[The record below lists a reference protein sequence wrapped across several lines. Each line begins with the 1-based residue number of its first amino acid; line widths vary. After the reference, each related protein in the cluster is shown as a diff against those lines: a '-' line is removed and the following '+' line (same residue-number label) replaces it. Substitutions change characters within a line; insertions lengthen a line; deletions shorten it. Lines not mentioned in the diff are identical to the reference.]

1 MKPMGMD
8 RALSSKLGA
17 KYDSS
22 AEAEVRH
29 WVKELLGEDIGEGSM
44 VVEKNLRDGVLL
56 LKLLQKLYEN
66 TSNLPPKCSKM
77 KLKINNQE
85 TPFKQMENIELF
97 LKGANAYGVPYNSLF
112 QTVDLFE
119 GRNMAMVIA
128 TILQVGTE
136 AQRNNYNGPTC
147 GSKPTEKHTAKFTYE
162 QLKQSHGVIGLQSG
176 TNKFATQKGM
186 RIGAVR
192 HIADIR
198 ADDLVQDG
206 QSTIGLQAGSNKF
219 ASQKGMTGFGAV
231 RHISDIRADD
241 FDKQSSA
248 DISLQSGTNKFA
260 SQKGMRGGFGAVRH
274 ISDIRADDYATESKS
289 HISLQSGTN
298 QFASQQGMT
307 GFGAVRHIADIR
319 ADDLDREAAA
329 TVSLQY
335 GTNRFDSQRGMTAFG
350 AHRHVS
356 DIKVTDLAEEMRIG
370 QGGDQVM
377 QTIQDTE

>member
-1 MKPMGMD
+1 MSERMKPMGMD

-136 AQRNNYNGPTC
+136 AQRHSYNGPTA
-147 GSKPTEKHTAKFTYE
+147 GSKPTEKCGRQFSYE
-162 QLKQSHGVIGLQSG
+162 QLKSGHGINNLQCG
-176 TNKFATQKGM
+176 TNKF
-186 RIGAVR
+186 
-192 HIADIR
+192 D
-198 ADDLVQDG
+198 
-206 QSTIGLQAGSNKF
+206 
-219 ASQKGMTGFGAV
+219 SQKGMTGFGAV
-231 RHISDIRADD
+231 RHISDIRADK
-241 FDKQSSA
+241 FDKTSEGVITLQAGTNQWASQKGMTGMGAIRHISDIRCDDA
-248 DISLQSGTNKFA
+248 SDEGKAVISLQSGTNKYD
-260 SQKGMRGGFGAVRH
+260 SQKGMRGFGAVRH
-274 ISDIRADDYATESKS
+274 ISDIRADDLLLE
-289 HISLQSGTN
+289 GTDKVSP
-298 QFASQQGMT
+298 QMAYTGGDSQKGMR
-307 GFGAVRHIADIR
+307 GFGAQRHCADIKI
-319 ADDLDREAAA
+319 
-329 TVSLQY
+329 V
-335 GTNRFDSQRGMTAFG
+335 
-350 AHRHVS
+350 
-356 DIKVTDLAEEMRIG
+356 DLADEFCQKTGYKPPRSILKT
-370 QGGDQVM
+370 DS
-377 QTIQDTE
+377 D